1 MKEAHEAGN
10 LSQDHIVEYVAAFTE
25 IKKIWDEQKAAGI
38 VPEEVY
44 EGFIKEFDINRT
56 NKSSEEVAKIRERGE
71 ELFTELYSLCI
82 EMNEATP
89 ALADPAMVEP
99 F

>member
-1 MKEAHEAGN
+1 MKVKKKKIIEAHEAGN
-10 LSQDHIVEYVAAFTE
+10 LSRDQIEEYMAAFTE

-38 VPEEVY
+38 IPEETY
-44 EGFIKEFDINRT
+44 EKFIKDFDIIKT
-56 NKSSEEVAKIRERGE
+56 NNSSEEVAKIRKRGE

-89 ALADPAMVEP
+89 A
-99 F
+99 